1 MSLGVLINLHMWEF
15 VPWTQRPHSKPTPN
29 VPCFPSPKPM
39 TFSLSLPSLHR
50 GSYASTFILFCFTVF
65 LRAIFFSYLWNLL
78 WKPFYNNFSLVWVPK
93 YYSPHFINTLNIFHQ
108 TSTILTNPTNSL
120 LLKKRIL
127 DCFILNQILLFE
139 VWLQWL
145 DCKTEL
151 FPGLQTLM
159 SICFCKQHLN
169 QVAFI
174 RRMSISLQ
182 SRVILYLCWP
192 ELRVPTH
199 KPSEQFTTYG

>member
-1 MSLGVLINLHMWEF
+1 MSLGVLINVHMWN
-15 VPWTQRPHSKPTPN
+15 RPAHVRICALDTETSFSVNLPRN
-29 VPCFPSPKPM
+29 VPCFPTPKPM
-39 TFSLSLPSLHR
+39 TFPPSLPSLHG
-50 GSYASTFILFCFTVF
+50 GSYVSTFILFCFTVF
-65 LRAIFFSYLWNLL
+65 LRAIFFSYPWNLL

-139 VWLQWL
+139 VLLQWL

-151 FPGLQTLM
+151 FSGLQTLI
-159 SICFCKQHLN
+159 SIC
-169 QVAFI
+169 
-174 RRMSISLQ
+174 
-182 SRVILYLCWP
+182 
-192 ELRVPTH
+192 
-199 KPSEQFTTYG
+199 